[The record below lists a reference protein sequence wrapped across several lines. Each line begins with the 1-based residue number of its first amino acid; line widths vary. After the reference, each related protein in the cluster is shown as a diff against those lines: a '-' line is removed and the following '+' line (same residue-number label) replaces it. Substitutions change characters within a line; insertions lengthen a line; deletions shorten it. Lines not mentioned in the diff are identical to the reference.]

1 MTIELFELELLASR
15 TPSPRSTAVGVEQ
28 ELLVRDARTEGTV
41 ELDRLREA
49 LADNEYAEHVTF
61 EPGGQLELSLPCVA
75 DAATAARGLR
85 KAVASVRRDV
95 ALVGV
100 ELLDDALDLRPS
112 VPRRLHSPRYDA
124 MERHFDSIGPAGRV
138 MMRRT
143 ASTQVCLDWWPG
155 AEGVEQWRVLQL
167 CGPMLA
173 AAYARS
179 TGPGSRLAT
188 WLAVDP
194 GRTAFDDRL
203 LHGDP
208 AETYTRFAAAAVEFA
223 EPHLTTLFPP
233 VRPRDTYLEVRYLD
247 AQPMATVAEPI
258 EVLARIAHDD
268 EVRHRVLA
276 DLEPRA
282 HRLAE
287 DWRAAAAGCP
297 VLSGRGRAL
306 AASVLQTVV
315 AA

>member
-1 MTIELFELELLASR
+1 
-15 TPSPRSTAVGVEQ
+15 
-28 ELLVRDARTEGTV
+28 
-41 ELDRLREA
+41 
-49 LADNEYAEHVTF
+49 
-61 EPGGQLELSLPCVA
+61 
-75 DAATAARGLR
+75 
-85 KAVASVRRDV
+85 
-95 ALVGV
+95 
-100 ELLDDALDLRPS
+100 
-112 VPRRLHSPRYDA
+112 

-155 AEGVEQWRVLQL
+155 ADGVEQWRVLQL
-167 CGPMLA
+167 CGPLLA

-194 GRTAFDDRL
+194 DRTAFDDRL

-208 AETYTRFAAAAVEFA
+208 ADAYAQFAAAAVELA

-258 EVLARIAHDD
+258 EALALIAHDD
-268 EVRHRVLA
+268 EVRRRLLA

-282 HRLAE
+282 HRLAD
-287 DWRAAAAGCP
+287 DWRAAAAGSRA
-297 VLSGRGRAL
+297 LADRGRAL
-306 AASVLQTVV
+306 VASVLRAGV

>member
-1 MTIELFELELLASR
+1 MTIELFELELLSSR
-15 TPSPRSTAVGVEQ
+15 THTSRPIAVGVEQ
-28 ELLVRDARTEGTV
+28 ELLVRDVRTGGTV
-41 ELDRLREA
+41 DPDRLRRA
-49 LADNEYAEHVTF
+49 LADNEHAEHVTF
-61 EPGGQLELSLPCVA
+61 EPGGQLELSLPCAA
-75 DAATAARGLR
+75 DAASAARGLR
-85 KAVASVRRDV
+85 TAVASVRQDV
-95 ALVGV
+95 AVVGV
-100 ELLDDALDLRPS
+100 ELLDDALDLRPT
-112 VPRRLHSPRYDA
+112 VPRRLHSRRYDA
-124 MERHFDSIGPAGRV
+124 MERHFDTIGPAGRV
-138 MMRRT
+138 MMRCT

-155 AEGVEQWRVLQL
+155 ADGVEQWRVLQL
-167 CGPMLA
+167 CGPLLA

-179 TGPGSRLAT
+179 TGPRSRLAT

-194 GRTAFDDRL
+194 DRTAFDDRL

-208 AETYTRFAAAAVEFA
+208 AEAYARFAAAAVEFK

-268 EVRHRVLA
+268 DVRRRVLA

-297 VLSGRGRAL
+297 VLTARGRAL
-306 AASVLQTVV
+306 AASVLRTTD